1 MSRIRREKRE
11 ARVSPE
17 EEEEDKEEDDDDD
30 DERQRQKKM
39 MWRGGGGGG
48 GAFLRAPQPPKRY
61 SSFGRGVGQNHHRFD
76 DSWSSSSLKKRR
88 ARGGGGVGGFKG
100 GRMKSAGDGIDGV
113 STDEEKV
120 VVRFWHHFGSS
131 RKCAEKRAAKG
142 TPHLKK
148 EEDNNNVFRN
158 PNELENRVRRLHK
171 YLGRTTV
178 DLPMTAAN
186 CPEILEVDAETV
198 VKRLMFLFQAVPAF
212 NGSKVSKHAALLVL
226 EKEEVERRVNAVV
239 ALEEKKW
246 VGGGVDKEYAKECA
260 KERMGRNPSVLLLD
274 SVTAQC
280 NLEEKTVTHR

>member
-1 MSRIRREKRE
+1 
-11 ARVSPE
+11 
-17 EEEEDKEEDDDDD
+17 
-30 DERQRQKKM
+30 M
-39 MWRGGGGGG
+39 MWRGGGGGGGGGG
-48 GAFLRAPQPPKRY
+48 GAFLRAPQPPKH
-61 SSFGRGVGQNHHRFD
+61 SSFGRVVGQNHHRFD

-88 ARGGGGVGGFKG
+88 ARGGGVGGGFKG

-142 TPHLKK
+142 THLKK
-148 EEDNNNVFRN
+148 EEDNNVFRN

>member
-1 MSRIRREKRE
+1 MHAPPQPLVFFFGGAHHHHHRNK
-11 ARVSPE
+11 
-17 EEEEDKEEDDDDD
+17 
-30 DERQRQKKM
+30 
-39 MWRGGGGGG
+39 GGGDKIERWCQNQHRDGVWS
-48 GAFLRAPQPPKRY
+48 K
-61 SSFGRGVGQNHHRFD
+61 SKSRG
-76 DSWSSSSLKKRR
+76 
-88 ARGGGGVGGFKG
+88 G

-131 RKCAEKRAAKG
+131 RKCAEKRAEKS
-142 TPHLKK
+142 TRTTTRHKD
-148 EEDNNNVFRN
+148 EENVFRN

-212 NGSKVSKHAALLVL
+212 NGSKVSKHAALLML

>member
-48 GAFLRAPQPPKRY
+48 GAFLRAPQPPKH

>member
-1 MSRIRREKRE
+1 
-11 ARVSPE
+11 
-17 EEEEDKEEDDDDD
+17 
-30 DERQRQKKM
+30 
-39 MWRGGGGGG
+39 
-48 GAFLRAPQPPKRY
+48 
-61 SSFGRGVGQNHHRFD
+61 
-76 DSWSSSSLKKRR
+76 
-88 ARGGGGVGGFKG
+88 
-100 GRMKSAGDGIDGV
+100 MKSAGDGIDGV

-131 RKCAEKRAAKG
+131 RKCAEKRAASKSSSTLTFRNG
-142 TPHLKK
+142 THLKK
-148 EEDNNNVFRN
+148 EEDNNVFRN

>member
-1 MSRIRREKRE
+1 
-11 ARVSPE
+11 
-17 EEEEDKEEDDDDD
+17 
-30 DERQRQKKM
+30 
-39 MWRGGGGGG
+39 
-48 GAFLRAPQPPKRY
+48 
-61 SSFGRGVGQNHHRFD
+61 
-76 DSWSSSSLKKRR
+76 
-88 ARGGGGVGGFKG
+88 
-100 GRMKSAGDGIDGV
+100 MKSAGDGIDGV

-142 TPHLKK
+142 THLKK
-148 EEDNNNVFRN
+148 EEDNNVFRN

-226 EKEEVERRVNAVV
+226 EKEEVERRVNAVF

>member
-1 MSRIRREKRE
+1 
-11 ARVSPE
+11 
-17 EEEEDKEEDDDDD
+17 
-30 DERQRQKKM
+30 
-39 MWRGGGGGG
+39 
-48 GAFLRAPQPPKRY
+48 
-61 SSFGRGVGQNHHRFD
+61 
-76 DSWSSSSLKKRR
+76 
-88 ARGGGGVGGFKG
+88 
-100 GRMKSAGDGIDGV
+100 MKSAGDGIDGV

-131 RKCAEKRAAKG
+131 RKCAEKRAASTTTTFRNG
-142 TPHLKK
+142 THKK
-148 EEDNNNVFRN
+148 EDDDDENVFRN
-158 PNELENRVRRLHK
+158 PNELEYRVRRLHK

-212 NGSKVSKHAALLVL
+212 NGSKVSKHAALLML

>member
-1 MSRIRREKRE
+1 
-11 ARVSPE
+11 
-17 EEEEDKEEDDDDD
+17 
-30 DERQRQKKM
+30 M

-48 GAFLRAPQPPKRY
+48 GAF
-61 SSFGRGVGQNHHRFD
+61 GVGQNHHRFD
-76 DSWSSSSLKKRR
+76 DSWSSSLKKRR
-88 ARGGGGVGGFKG
+88 ARGGGVGGFKG

-131 RKCAEKRAAKG
+131 RKCAEKRAASKSSSTLTFRNG
-142 TPHLKK
+142 THLKK
-148 EEDNNNVFRN
+148 EEDNNVFRN